1 MYRFSPSNFNIKEIS
16 VLLFPLGLWVL
27 LWLSLNS
34 GNLLDIYHPTG
45 SQSFI
50 HGIRAAFPLLA
61 ALLSTAIIL
70 TQLRRQ
76 RSHGFLFLG
85 PLGLAAIYGIVGVIG
100 ASASPNASKALYW
113 SVLYLSVPTVLW
125 ASSMMP
131 MS

>member
-34 GNLLDIYHPTG
+34 GNLLDIYHPTD

-61 ALLSTAIIL
+61 ALL
-70 TQLRRQ
+70 
-76 RSHGFLFLG
+76 HGVFGNLDSNS
-85 PLGLAAIYGIVGVIG
+85 VG
-100 ASASPNASKALYW
+100 SFNRPHF
-113 SVLYLSVPTVLW
+113 
-125 ASSMMP
+125 
-131 MS
+131 